1 MFAKVGATPGAL
13 PPASNFDYFERIRM
27 KGKPGDA
34 LHPGVG
40 AGATVSAE
48 DVRRQLHRILGSSP
62 FLNARRAS
70 QFLRFV
76 VEGTLA
82 GEDGFKEYLIGIE
95 VFERPQDYD
104 PKDDPVVR
112 IEAGRLRKKLAEFYA
127 GPGAN
132 DPIIIELP
140 RGGYVPVFHERPA
153 GVELEKIE
161 VETSPEPEAQR
172 PTDRAAVAPNSKLWR
187 TTALLGMAAAVL
199 IVAGIYYRAHG

>member
-1 MFAKVGATPGAL
+1 M
-13 PPASNFDYFERIRM
+13 N
-27 KGKPGDA
+27 GKPSDA
-34 LHPGVG
+34 LHHGVG
-40 AGATVSAE
+40 AGDVSSA
-48 DVRRQLHRILGSSP
+48 DVRGQLQRILASSP

-127 GPGAN
+127 GPGVN
-132 DPIIIELP
+132 DPILIELP
-140 RGGYVPVFHERPA
+140 KGGYSPVFRERPA
-153 GVELEKIE
+153 GVELEKVE
-161 VETSPEPEAQR
+161 VGASPKPE
-172 PTDRAAVAPNSKLWR
+172 
-187 TTALLGMAAAVL
+187 
-199 IVAGIYYRAHG
+199 

>member
-1 MFAKVGATPGAL
+1 M
-13 PPASNFDYFERIRM
+13 S
-27 KGKPGDA
+27 GKPGYP
-34 LHPGVG
+34 LPPG
-40 AGATVSAE
+40 AATVSAE
-48 DVRRQLHRILGSSP
+48 EVRGQLQRILTSSP

-127 GPGAN
+127 GPGVN
-132 DPIIIELP
+132 DPILIELP
-140 RGGYVPVFHERPA
+140 KGGYAPVFRERPA
-153 GVELEKIE
+153 GVELEKVE
-161 VETSPEPEAQR
+161 VEPSTEPEAQP
-172 PTDRAAVAPNSKLWR
+172 PTKTAAVAPNPKWWR
-187 TTALLGMAAAVL
+187 VTALAAWQRPFSWPPGSI
-199 IVAGIYYRAHG
+199 IVATESNPSQKRTRSSSGISRTRRATRCSTTR

>member
-1 MFAKVGATPGAL
+1 M
-13 PPASNFDYFERIRM
+13 S
-27 KGKPGDA
+27 GKPGYP
-34 LHPGVG
+34 LPPG
-40 AGATVSAE
+40 AAAATISAE
-48 DVRRQLHRILGSSP
+48 DVREQLQRILASSP

-127 GPGAN
+127 GPGVN
-132 DPIIIELP
+132 DPILIELP
-140 RGGYVPVFHERPA
+140 KGGYAPVFRERPA
-153 GVELEKIE
+153 GVELEKVE
-161 VETSPEPEAQR
+161 VEASPEPIS
-172 PTDRAAVAPNSKLWR
+172 PAAE
-187 TTALLGMAAAVL
+187 G
-199 IVAGIYYRAHG
+199 